1 MGKILH
7 TITRFSLC
15 YVAVVAVMVSAESIG
30 QFGFQFRYRPEIKVV
45 VSVVHFL
52 HDPVLFIYPFSQTT
66 ISFKGSS
73 EVWNSALTKSKG
85 NLDLISVKVG
95 EKRLASFTPADE
107 VTESVKKPKKHKMK
121 KNKK

>member
-1 MGKILH
+1 MTWLFIRAAALLH
-7 TITRFSLC
+7 
-15 YVAVVAVMVSAESIG
+15 
-30 QFGFQFRYRPEIKVV
+30 
-45 VSVVHFL
+45 H
-52 HDPVLFIYPFSQTT
+52 PVLIIYPFSLTT

-107 VTESVKKPKKHKMK
+107 VTEAVKKPKKHKMK

>member
-1 MGKILH
+1 
-7 TITRFSLC
+7 
-15 YVAVVAVMVSAESIG
+15 MV
-30 QFGFQFRYRPEIKVV
+30 EIHRVSWVHNGLFMHPFLKV
-45 VSVVHFL
+45 H
-52 HDPVLFIYPFSQTT
+52 T

-107 VTESVKKPKKHKMK
+107 VTELVKKPKKHKMK

>member
-1 MGKILH
+1 MTWL
-7 TITRFSLC
+7 F
-15 YVAVVAVMVSAESIG
+15 
-30 QFGFQFRYRPEIKVV
+30 IKAAA
-45 VSVVHFL
+45 L
-52 HDPVLFIYPFSQTT
+52 LQDPVLIIYPFSLTT